1 MHRRRNGQIWSEHVQ
16 GRGRSTDDIMSGVNM
31 GADGLDQVSKQVSEH
46 GVTCKFDCSHC
57 GRQTALVTTWPEL
70 AAFFQGVKVKGS
82 TPTNQGMLTRVRCR
96 CRRINRM
103 LWGWDEIHNYVTQ
116 AVRLRR
122 LPPEVLRAVGRR

>member
-70 AAFFQGVKVKGS
+70 AAFFQ
-82 TPTNQGMLTRVRCR
+82 
-96 CRRINRM
+96 
-103 LWGWDEIHNYVTQ
+103 E
-116 AVRLRR
+116 ARR
-122 LPPEVLRAVGRR
+122 LKIPVVLLQHFLPVCF